1 MELRFIPAAFL
12 LSATAGLSMAAST
25 TAPKGPDGHWP
36 QWRGPLH
43 TGEAPRGNPP
53 LEWSED
59 KNVRWKVEVPG
70 RGQSSPV
77 VWNDLVFVTTA
88 VPVGQAEPSV
98 AAAPAEPAPAPA
110 TPAAASLPAPAAAA
124 PGAAAPAGG
133 PGGGRPGRPPVAKPD
148 RNVEFVVQAHNR
160 SDGKIR
166 WRKVVKELLPHEGTH
181 QDGSY
186 ASGSALTDGETLY
199 AFFGSRGLYA
209 LDLNGKVLW
218 EKQLGTMQTRNAFG
232 EGSSPVLHGNTLVV
246 TWDHEGQDFV
256 VALDKKTGK
265 ELWRAERD
273 EPTSWATP
281 IVVTSGGKPQVI
293 VNATNRVKSYD
304 LATGKVLWEAGGMTT
319 NVIPSPVSAGGMV
332 YLMSG
337 FRGSALIA
345 VRLADAQGDI
355 TGKPAIAWSYDKDT
369 PYVPSPLLYKDGLY
383 FLKSN
388 SAVLTRIDVATGKPS
403 YTQRLE
409 GMTNVY
415 ASPVAVAGRVYVV
428 GRDGATAVLEAGPEA
443 KVLAT
448 NTLGDGFDAS
458 PALADD
464 EMYLRGQK
472 YLYRISKD

>member
-1 MELRFIPAAFL
+1 MELRLISRPLMVRAAVV
-12 LSATAGLSMAAST
+12 LSFAASV
-25 TAPKGPDGHWP
+25 AVADDSNWP

-43 TGEAPRGNPP
+43 TGEATRGNPP

-70 RGQSSPV
+70 LGKSTPV

-88 VPVGQAEPSV
+88 VATETPI
-98 AAAPAEPAPAPA
+98 APAA
-110 TPAAASLPAPAAAA
+110 TPAPAAE
-124 PGAAAPAGG
+124 GSRRGGG
-133 PGGGRPGRPPVAKPD
+133 PPLPAPKPG
-148 RNVEFVVQAHNR
+148 NLEYVVQAHNR
-160 SDGKIR
+160 SDGKLR
-166 WRKVVKELLPHEGTH
+166 WRKVVKVQAPHEGAH
-181 QDGSY
+181 KDGSF
-186 ASGSALTDGETLY
+186 ASGSALTDGERVY
-199 AFFGSRGLYA
+199 AFFGSRGLFA
-209 LDLNGKVLW
+209 LDFKGNLVW
-218 EKQLGTMQTRNAFG
+218 EKQFGTMRTRLSFG
-232 EGSSPVLHGNTLVV
+232 EGASPVLHGNALVV
-246 TWDHEGQDFV
+246 NWDHEDQDFL

-304 LATGKVLWEAGGMTT
+304 LATGKVLWEASGMTT

-345 VRLADAQGDI
+345 VRLADALGDI
-355 TGKPAIAWSYDKDT
+355 TGKSAIAWSYDKDT

-409 GMTNVY
+409 GLTNVY

-428 GRDGATAVLEAGPEA
+428 GRDGVATVLEAGPEA

>member
-1 MELRFIPAAFL
+1 
-12 LSATAGLSMAAST
+12 MAAST
-25 TAPKGPDGHWP
+25 TTPKAADGYWP

-53 LEWSED
+53 LEWSEE

-77 VWNDLVFVTTA
+77 VWKDLVFVTTA
-88 VPVGQAEPSV
+88 VPVGKVEP
-98 AAAPAEPAPAPA
+98 AAASAPAAPAPAPG
-110 TPAAASLPAPAAAA
+110 AA
-124 PGAAAPAGG
+124 PGGA
-133 PGGGRPGRPPVAKPD
+133 RPGRPPAQKPD

-160 SDGKIR
+160 SDGKVR

-186 ASGSALTDGETLY
+186 ASGSALTDGETLF

-209 LDLNGKVLW
+209 LDLEGKVLW

-232 EGSSPVLHGNTLVV
+232 EGTSPVLHGNTLVV

-281 IVVTSGGKPQVI
+281 IVVTPGGKPQVI

-304 LATGKVLWEAGGMTT
+304 LATGKVLWEASGMTT

-332 YLMSG
+332 YVMSG
-337 FRGSALIA
+337 FRGSALLA
-345 VRLADAQGDI
+345 VRLADATGDI
-355 TGKPAIAWSYDKDT
+355 TGKPAVAWSYDKDT

-388 SAVLTRIDVATGKPS
+388 SAVLTRIDVTSGKPS

-415 ASPVAVAGRVYVV
+415 ASPVAGAGRVYVV
-428 GRDGATAVLEAGPEA
+428 GRDGATAVLEAGPEV

-458 PALADD
+458 PALVDD